1 MPLTY
6 VVCISMCKL
15 NKIYD
20 VRFLRKGTLLI
31 AQREIPGPLK
41 RHKKYA
47 VFEFVRIKYKSPAG
61 YTEIKVRVD
70 GNEFTSY
77 DDYFRKDMSFDEA
90 FVIQPECMFD
100 EA

>member
-1 MPLTY
+1 
-6 VVCISMCKL
+6 MCKL

-20 VRFLRKGTLLI
+20 VRFLRKGTRLI
-31 AQREIPGPLK
+31 AQRKISGVVK
-41 RHKKYA
+41 GYKKYT
-47 VFEFVRIKYKSPAG
+47 VFEFVRAKYKSPAG
-61 YTEIKVRVD
+61 YTEISIRINGSV
-70 GNEFTSY
+70 FTSY